1 MYFALQSRASAGAG
15 EARAAGG
22 SDEAAPE
29 PLDAAPVFAPVGALV
44 PVALLAVARG
54 GTVVCAGIHM
64 SDIPASRWC
73 AACRF
78 GSRRARTGL
87 SEANRALD
95 DLRRPWGRGGRAA
108 GRRGFLNR
116 VPAASAR
123 DLSRVTSL
131 RRQRDR

>member
-22 SDEAAPE
+22 SDEAPPE

-78 GSRRARTGL
+78 GSRRARTGC
-87 SEANRALD
+87 
-95 DLRRPWGRGGRAA
+95 RRRTGPWTTCAGRGDGAA
-108 GRRGFLNR
+108 VLR
-116 VPAASAR
+116 VGADS
-123 DLSRVTSL
+123 
-131 RRQRDR
+131 